1 MPNLGTDKSART
13 VHIEKN
19 NSKCISNLY
28 IAMTHLR
35 INKFS
40 EPPVC
45 ITLLVSPP
53 LICAE
58 SVRFDVVSTENVRI
72 TSVTVDGKNGTIA
85 LHMSRPKCYIFIKVL
100 HVCECLSACL
110 PCRSVGS

>member
-1 MPNLGTDKSART
+1 MYFKP
-13 VHIEKN
+13 
-19 NSKCISNLY
+19 
-28 IAMTHLR
+28 
-35 INKFS
+35 KFS
-40 EPPVC
+40 EPQVC

-100 HVCECLSACL
+100 HVCVCVYVYFKMADDAGRILCALCF
-110 PCRSVGS
+110 

>member
-1 MPNLGTDKSART
+1 MTMTFSNLKVPIGWEGHAKDGSVPNLGTDKSART

-35 INKFS
+35 INKFA

-72 TSVTVDGKNGTIA
+72 TSVTVYGKKRDNCP
-85 LHMSRPKCYIFIKVL
+85 S
-100 HVCECLSACL
+100 HVKA
-110 PCRSVGS
+110 